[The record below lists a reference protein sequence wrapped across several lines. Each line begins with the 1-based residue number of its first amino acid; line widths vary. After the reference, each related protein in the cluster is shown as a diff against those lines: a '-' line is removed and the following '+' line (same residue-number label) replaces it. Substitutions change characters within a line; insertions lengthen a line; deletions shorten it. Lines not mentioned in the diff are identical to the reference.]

1 MTALEKGDWRSVE
14 DAHGNSED
22 WATRGSVAAALR
34 RLDPIDDWV
43 LSCPRSGLAHAVRGS
58 QLCRL
63 AWDVRG
69 NGKANTVD
77 RNARGDFFSLLRAAE
92 ESFGKAVELE
102 SRDPYPWSQ
111 LIWTGTGPQIPKDD
125 VLGRFES
132 MRERDGGFVPG
143 WLAIT
148 SAVAQKWSGSHT
160 LMFDVARYGD
170 RTLPDGNLGRVGL
183 IRAHEEFRMY
193 LAHWD
198 NDPIAAKAHFRAPEV
213 AAEIGAAASASV
225 FSAHH
230 EPGGSTPLAQS
241 WLLTLSPWSATVF
254 ALSVFVPQDCFSSSN
269 VSAFPTSLGQIGT
282 DERVA
287 SSSLVSEGSAAP
299 PLAFQTSRRT
309 IVAPELSEQRPRNRR
324 RSTQPRSAEDW
335 SGVRGFS
342 SSGGRYSGW
351 RAGGSAGNGRKPQDL
366 RCQDRGAM
374 GKEITFLPSRSNNPS
389 TTPTDPGHHD
399 AHRTSGM
406 DHRRRSRAMTPTVCR
421 SPENGRTLIWGRC
434 MICAVGVIHPTRPGS
449 LAQNLCR

>member
-1 MTALEKGDWRSVE
+1 MPAAKLSMTALEKGDWRSVE

-22 WATRGSVAAALR
+22 WDTRGSVAAALR

-77 RNARGDFFSLLRAAE
+77 RSAWGDFFSLLRAAE
-92 ESFGKAVELE
+92 ESFGKAVDLE
-102 SRDPYPWSQ
+102 PRDPYPWSQ
-111 LIWTGTGPQIPKDD
+111 LIWTGTGLQIPKDD

-132 MRERDGGFVPG
+132 MRRRDDGFVPG

-160 LMFDVARYGD
+160 LMFDVAREGD

-183 IRAHEEFRMY
+183 VRAHEEFRMY

-198 NDPIAAKAHFRAPEV
+198 NDPVAAKAHFRKPEV

-241 WLLTLSPWSATVF
+241 WFAYALAMVGDGVRAERVRAAGLFLELERVGIPDQPWANRYGRKGGEQF
-254 ALSVFVPQDCFSSSN
+254 ARIRRICCT
-269 VSAFPTSLGQIGT
+269 AAGTT
-282 DERVA
+282 DE
-287 SSSLVSEGSAAP
+287 P
-299 PLAFQTSRRT
+299 TTS
-309 IVAPELSEQRPRNRR
+309 
-324 RSTQPRSAEDW
+324 
-335 SGVRGFS
+335 
-342 SSGGRYSGW
+342 
-351 RAGGSAGNGRKPQDL
+351 
-366 RCQDRGAM
+366 
-374 GKEITFLPSRSNNPS
+374 
-389 TTPTDPGHHD
+389 DP
-399 AHRTSGM
+399 
-406 DHRRRSRAMTPTVCR
+406 
-421 SPENGRTLIWGRC
+421 
-434 MICAVGVIHPTRPGS
+434 HP
-449 LAQNLCR
+449 